1 MSASAPLTS
10 TIMTMFGLARLAFV
24 ASRKGYQVFS
34 RVFGNCGLAGY
45 RLKLFAVALV
55 ITGEAR
61 TTISAV
67 SSWLTTGI
75 APNWTQN
82 CCQSDTHLLKTLR
95 VIGPPVQ
102 GVSKW
107 TIGTNP

>member
-1 MSASAPLTS
+1 MLRA
-10 TIMTMFGLARLAFV
+10 AFAAMV
-24 ASRKGYQVFS
+24 A
-34 RVFGNCGLAGY
+34 L
-45 RLKLFAVALV
+45 ALV
-55 ITGEAR
+55 ITAEAR
-61 TTISAV
+61 TTISSVKFVAA
-67 SSWLTTGI
+67 GI

-95 VIGPPVQ
+95 VIGPTVQ